1 MRMAWAGGRRDRRTQ
16 RLSVDVIVVVL
27 VGVVYVLSV
36 SDLSDSDATTLS
48 SQVNKALR
56 SVQGRSVYYVTRRSR
71 VNAWW
76 SMSKV

>member
-27 VGVVYVLSV
+27 VGVVVLSV

-48 SQVNKALR
+48 SQVRLKR
-56 SVQGRSVYYVTRRSR
+56 SFQLCTRLYE
-71 VNAWW
+71 V
-76 SMSKV
+76 SKVEVYIM

>member
-48 SQVNKALR
+48 SQVRLKR
-56 SVQGRSVYYVTRRSR
+56 SFQLCTRLYE
-71 VNAWW
+71 V
-76 SMSKV
+76 SKVEVYIM